1 MSFFSRIFQSSKTKT
16 PADLSSLKT
25 DIHSHFL
32 PALDD
37 GSKNMDETISLMRE
51 MEKMGYKKLICT
63 PHIMSD
69 YFKNSPE
76 TILPVL
82 EKVKTAIAAEGIKL
96 ELSAAAEYYVDF
108 DFERKLKEEKLLTFG
123 KNYLLF
129 EISYLHPPENLNHV
143 IFNMITQGYK
153 PVMAHPERYNFW
165 HSKFNMYEE
174 MIEKGVLLQLNI
186 NSLTGYYSIETKR
199 TAEKMIEKGMI
210 SFIGT
215 DCHHTG
221 HISLLGKVVYEKSLH
236 QLLQSGKL
244 LNANL

>member
-37 GSKNMDETISLMRE
+37 GSKNMDETISMMRE
-51 MEKMGYKKLICT
+51 IEKMGYKKLICT

-82 EKVKTAIAAEGIKL
+82 EKVKTAIAAEGINL

-199 TAEKMIEKGMI
+199 TAEKMIEKGMV

-215 DCHHTG
+215 DCHHAG
-221 HISLLGKVVYEKSLH
+221 HISLLNKVVYEKSLH